1 MVVNGL
7 KSLLVGADV
16 GGDGPGSFLQE
27 IVAPDNSINKRM
39 QWYFINFLNRNGY

>member
-16 GGDGPGSFLQE
+16 GGDGPESFLQE
-27 IVAPDNSINKRM
+27 IIAPGNRMNKRM
-39 QWYFINFLNRNGY
+39 